1 MNFDILHFA
10 CRNATLQRVSTRTPE
25 RELPQTEAWYQRAV
39 AVLTEGVSSPSRGKA
54 NYEQPIFMR
63 RGEGSRLIDV
73 DGNEYLD
80 LMMAYGCLVHGHA
93 HPRLVEVIQRVAA
106 EGTMFATAECA
117 EVELAERMV
126 AISPGVEKVRFAST
140 GTEATLSAI
149 RLARG
154 YTGRSTI
161 VKFEGHYHGW
171 HDSLLLNSHP
181 AQPANLGDPRNPV
194 RIPDSSGVT
203 ENALRDTVVV
213 PWGDIDLL
221 RAALDNHKVAA
232 VITEPVMVNMGVLP
246 PAPGYL
252 PALAEATR
260 QSGAL
265 LIVDETVTGARL
277 RPGGAQDMF
286 GVTGDLVTWGKA
298 LGAGLPVAALGGP
311 SEIMEALTWG
321 RVLHYGTHNG
331 SHLALS
337 VAVESLDM
345 LLEDDGARFTH
356 MTAGGDALA
365 AGLQAAANETGVP
378 AVVQNLGAMLQIHFL
393 NRQGVEDGV
402 TALSNFRDFC
412 RYVDRDRFRAFAHHM
427 FDEGVYLSPSAALH
441 SIVSSVTSDADIELA
456 SNAAHMALIRIAER
470 AHDD

>member
-1 MNFDILHFA
+1 M
-10 CRNATLQRVSTRTPE
+10 QVSA
-25 RELPQTEAWYQRAV
+25 LDLSQTGAWYQRAL
-39 AVLTEGVSSPSRGKA
+39 AVLIEGVSSPSRGKA

-63 RGEGSRLIDV
+63 RGQGSKLVDV

-117 EVELAERMV
+117 EVELAERLV

-154 YTGRSTI
+154 FTGRSTI

-181 AQPANLGDPRNPV
+181 ALPANLGDPRNPV

-213 PWGDIDLL
+213 PWGDIELV
-221 RAALDNHKVAA
+221 RAALENHTVAA

-246 PAPGYL
+246 PKPGFL
-252 PALAEATR
+252 PALREATR
-260 QSGAL
+260 QAGAL
-265 LIVDETVTGARL
+265 LIVDETVTGMRL
-277 RPGGAQDMF
+277 GPGGAQDLYD
-286 GVTGDLVTWGKA
+286 VTGDLITWGKA
-298 LGAGLPVAALGGP
+298 LGAGLPVAALGGS
-311 SEIMEALTWG
+311 SEIMDALTWG

-345 LLEDDGARFTH
+345 LLEDDGARFARMSANSET
-356 MTAGGDALA
+356 LA
-365 AGLQAAANETGVP
+365 AGLRRAIEETGVP
-378 AVVQNLGAMLQIHFL
+378 AVVQNVGAMIQIHFL
-393 NRQGVEDGV
+393 NRQAVEEGV
-402 TALSNFRDFC
+402 TVLSDFRDFC
-412 RYVDRDRFRAFAHHM
+412 RYVDRDRFRTFAHHM
-427 FDEGVYLSPSAALH
+427 FDEGVYVSPSAALH
-441 SIVSSVTSDADIELA
+441 SIVSSVTDESDVERATG
-456 SNAAHMALIRIAER
+456 AAHAALTRIEEQLA
-470 AHDD
+470 